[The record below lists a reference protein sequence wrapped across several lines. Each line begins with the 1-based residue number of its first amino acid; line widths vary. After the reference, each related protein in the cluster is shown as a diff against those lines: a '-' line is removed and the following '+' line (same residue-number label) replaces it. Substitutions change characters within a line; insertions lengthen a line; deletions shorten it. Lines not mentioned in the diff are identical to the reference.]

1 MATTFPN
8 ITVNKETV
16 RAMIAFENV
25 HTWYLKAFNKI
36 EAFLK
41 NDPQTKT
48 HIMLMHMVLKAEIA
62 GGKSDA
68 WEKVVEAIYTNV
80 VKNMHA
86 DMERLMLLETILKQ
100 YQPIVFVGGNDY
112 RYKPIYKM
120 IDEVLESML
129 MDLLVKE

>member
-8 ITVNKETV
+8 ITVRKETV

-25 HTWYLKAFNKI
+25 HAWYMKDFGKI
-36 EAFLK
+36 ETFLK

-48 HIMLMHMVLKAEIA
+48 HIMLMHMVLKAEMLS
-62 GGKSDA
+62 GKSDA
-68 WEKVVEAIYTNV
+68 WEKVVEAIYINV

-100 YQPIVFVGGNDY
+100 YQPMVFICGNEY
-112 RYKPIYKM
+112 RYKPIYKL
-120 IDEVLESML
+120 IDEVLENML